1 LRRLILLAAA
11 LTAAAGADAQSVS
24 GRPAALSRV
33 PGFAASAPLAP
44 LRPGLPAAPAGLN
57 IVGVRGPGVTDEQVF
72 ALQNL
77 ADETGRAWVVHGSR
91 QTGVSFHTG
100 KSFLPSADL
109 DLGVV
114 GKPEDLVAAS
124 GERWDGVPQAKH
136 GPMLQ
141 VDSVEDAAGRGHF
154 VVSPRSWAR
163 GIGVSLPLQRLA
175 TPYRTAAQLAQLAAK
190 PRAEG
195 ETFKFSVIGDAEPGR
210 FWFSR
215 AFFNPDTRVF
225 WKFLHRADRM
235 KTDFIVQLGDM
246 VSRGLP
252 GHFLN
257 FFRRLTARALS
268 TPFLTA
274 IGNHDRRKPHGS
286 SDADLYKGL
295 FGGTDYT
302 FERGGRRFVVLDT
315 SAGKLKPGQ
324 LEWLNRTLKPKKPT
338 VVFTHMPPYPIGE
351 WTDFGRFKGS
361 GGFRQGS
368 AAFMRLMSERG
379 VERVYVG
386 HVHGIGTT
394 VRDGVRYVLT
404 GGGGSPLF
412 PGPVKNRF
420 HHYLTVEAGPEG
432 LVETV
437 HRADGSSSPLL

>member
-1 LRRLILLAAA
+1 MKRLLLLAAA
-11 LTAAAGADAQSVS
+11 LTAAAGADAQPVT
-24 GRPAALSRV
+24 GRPAALSRASAFV
-33 PGFAASAPLAP
+33 PAASLAP
-44 LRPGLPAAPAGLN
+44 LPPGLPAAPAALN
-57 IVGVRGPGVTDEQVF
+57 ITGIRGPGVTDEQVY

-91 QTGVSFHTG
+91 QTGLSVHTG
-100 KSFLPSADL
+100 KSFLPTADL

-114 GKPEDLVAAS
+114 GRPEDLAAAS

-141 VDSVEDAAGRGHF
+141 LDSIEDAAGRGHF
-154 VVSPRSWAR
+154 VVAPRSWAHV
-163 GIGVSLPLQRLA
+163 GGASASLRQA
-175 TPYRTAAQLAQLAAK
+175 AAPYRTAAQLARLSQA

-195 ETFKFSVIGDAEPGR
+195 EKFRFTVIGDAEPGR

-235 KTDFIVQLGDM
+235 KTDFILQLGDM
-246 VSRGLP
+246 VSRGLS
-252 GHFLN
+252 GHFRD
-257 FFRRLTARALS
+257 FFRRLAARALA

-274 IGNHDRRKPHGS
+274 IGNHDRRKPHGA
-286 SDADLYKGL
+286 SDAALYKGL
-295 FGGTDYT
+295 FGGTNYT
-302 FERGGRRFVVLDT
+302 FERGGWRFVVLDT
-315 SAGKLKPGQ
+315 STGRLKPAQ
-324 LEWLNRTLKPKKPT
+324 LEWLERTLKPKKPT
-338 VVFTHMPPYPIGE
+338 VVFTHMPPSPIGE

-368 AAFMRLMSERG
+368 EAFMRLMSERG
-379 VERVYVG
+379 VDRVYVG
-386 HVHGIGTT
+386 HVHGLGTT
-394 VRDGVRYVLT
+394 VRGGVRYVLT

-412 PGPVKNRF
+412 PGPVKERF